1 MKLKLVSS
9 KEEIIENLIRFAL
22 YQYSEDESE
31 KIYFKERLRKG
42 QNLVFAS
49 YGSNYIFCP
58 SRFVGYKNCIINN
71 HRAAINKN
79 GSETTKQISRL
90 LGVKNTENKIAEK
103 EYLKLCKKMGI
114 SPENRKRTYWKIN
127 FPDISSNLSSYNG
140 FPNEEEI
147 KIDEDKFLEG
157 QVTQV
162 WVNKYERNNDARK
175 KCVEEYGYTCSV
187 CNFNFEKFYGEFG
200 KNFIHV
206 HHLIPISS
214 KGKSYELNAIK
225 DLRPVCPNCHAM
237 LHKTNPPQTIEQLK
251 LFIEQQKIIE
261 S

>member
-1 MKLKLVSS
+1 
-9 KEEIIENLIRFAL
+9 
-22 YQYSEDESE
+22 
-31 KIYFKERLRKG
+31 
-42 QNLVFAS
+42 
-49 YGSNYIFCP
+49 
-58 SRFVGYKNCIINN
+58 
-71 HRAAINKN
+71 
-79 GSETTKQISRL
+79 
-90 LGVKNTENKIAEK
+90 
-103 EYLKLCKKMGI
+103 MGI

-140 FPNEEEI
+140 YPNEEEI

-162 WVNKYERNNDARK
+162 WVNKYERNDDARK
-175 KCVEEYGYTCSV
+175 KCVEKYGYTCSV

-251 LFIEQQKIIE
+251 LFIEQQKNH
-261 S
+261 